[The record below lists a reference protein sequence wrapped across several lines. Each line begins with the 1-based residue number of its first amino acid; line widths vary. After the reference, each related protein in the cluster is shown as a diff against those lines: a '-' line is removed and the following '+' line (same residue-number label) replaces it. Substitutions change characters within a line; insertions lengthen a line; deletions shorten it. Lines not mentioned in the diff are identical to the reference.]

1 MGNTKEINIKN
12 RTYYFFNVVN
22 NKNIVIYNIGYI
34 TIKNIDDY
42 ENIYSVNSMYLM
54 IGEVIGYIEENH
66 GNKYLVFDSSDKNK
80 EVLKK
85 YKELWDGIKSKIES

>member
-34 TIKNIDDY
+34 AIKNIDDY
-42 ENIYSVNSMYLM
+42 ENIYSVNPMYLM
-54 IGEVIGYIEENH
+54 IGEIIVYIEENH

>member
-42 ENIYSVNSMYLM
+42 ENIYSVNPMYLM

>member
-34 TIKNIDDY
+34 AIKNIDDY
-42 ENIYSVNSMYLM
+42 ENIYSVNPMYLM

>member
-42 ENIYSVNSMYLM
+42 ENIYSVNPMYLM

-80 EVLKK
+80 EALKK

>member
-42 ENIYSVNSMYLM
+42 ENIYSVNPLYLM
-54 IGEVIGYIEENH
+54 IGEIIGYIEENH